1 MKTTIGAQLSSGIPG
16 RGFVL
21 RRGWYT
27 GEIDEHG
34 IVWLEVQGT
43 SRIPGEKT
51 GRRVG
56 VHSSKFSYL
65 EEPTSAPVV
74 DKRALVNAQI
84 KAADKAAA
92 ARNLKS

>member
-1 MKTTIGAQLSSGIPG
+1 MKTIGAQLASGIPG

-34 IVWLEVQGT
+34 IVWLEVQAT
-43 SRIPGEKT
+43 SRIPNEKT

-56 VHSSKFSYL
+56 VHSSKFAYL
-65 EEPTSAPVV
+65 EEPTATPIV
-74 DKRALVNAQI
+74 DKRAVVNAQI
-84 KAADKAAA
+84 KAAEKAGA
-92 ARNLKS
+92 ARNLKA